1 MGSENL
7 LSHLMVGE
15 KHLSSYLELLVK
27 LVIYLFF
34 SWNTFFLFER
44 MTYLKELKFSHNIF
58 LILKDFSDV
67 ISGDINYEIL
77 KYTMMG
83 CANIWKMCI
92 T

>member
-1 MGSENL
+1 ME
-7 LSHLMVGE
+7 HL
-15 KHLSSYLELLVK
+15 
-27 LVIYLFF
+27 
-34 SWNTFFLFER
+34 FFLFER